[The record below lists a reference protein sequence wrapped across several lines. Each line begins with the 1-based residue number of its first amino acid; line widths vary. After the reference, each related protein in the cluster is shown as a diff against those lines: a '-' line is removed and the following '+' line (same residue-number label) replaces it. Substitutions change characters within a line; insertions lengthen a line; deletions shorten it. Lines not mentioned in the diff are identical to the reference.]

1 MEQVVFSSWKVKK
14 LCFLGWKNTLYPINP
29 CSSLLNKSYD
39 VCVSNQVSYY
49 FLRIFMIYFHCTSYP
64 LPHPLK
70 YVLLWEMNWN
80 KVSLMIFDKNTS
92 LLFLKVFYKT
102 TNPLFL
108 RIFSE
113 NVPLN
118 VSTVS
123 PLPSPPTHTFHGAAS
138 ELDFTLH
145 SK

>member
-1 MEQVVFSSWKVKK
+1 M
-14 LCFLGWKNTLYPINP
+14 T
-29 CSSLLNKSYD
+29 
-39 VCVSNQVSYY
+39 CVSDQVSYY

-80 KVSLMIFDKNTS
+80 KVSHYSLMIFDKNTN

-123 PLPSPPTHTFHGAAS
+123 PLPSPPLPHFSRCCFWIRFH
-138 ELDFTLH
+138 FTLKVAKT
-145 SK
+145 SWRISLLISQNNIW